1 MDQDQIAELQ
11 ARIINLENGVAANV
25 QQAAAAAQHAAA
37 AADAAANATRPN
49 ASRLKPPTPAYF
61 NGEKTM
67 ASSGDAAV
75 GVWLFSCER
84 YFDAMGGGFPEQE
97 RVAFAIALLRGSALH
112 WWRTRHSAMANNP
125 ATAAN
130 QLNTWATF
138 SAAITADFQPINNA
152 RVAREKLATI
162 RQERSVQD
170 YVSRFRA
177 IMIQVEDLTEAEAR
191 DRFMRGLKLEP
202 RREVELRNPA
212 SLDEMMRLADRFD
225 AVTFQYQP
233 QRQRDQ
239 RGRYNNGNRA
249 LDNQQER
256 WRPPAQPA
264 YPNGSGNGGGGP
276 SPMELGVMHQRHST
290 MTDEERR
297 RLQQEG
303 RCFYCKEKGHI
314 APVCPKKKGSHG
326 GQQRR

>member
-1 MDQDQIAELQ
+1 MDQDQLIAELQ
-11 ARIINLENGVAANV
+11 ARIVNLESGVNANL
-25 QQAAAAAQHAAA
+25 QQTAAAAQHAAA
-37 AADAAANATRPN
+37 AAAAAAARLP
-49 ASRLKPPTPAYF
+49 RLKPPPPAFF

-67 ASSGDAAV
+67 ASSGDTAV

-84 YFDAMGGGFPEQE
+84 YFDAIGGLTEQE
-97 RVAFAIALLRGSALH
+97 RVTFAIALLRGNALQ
-112 WWRTRHSAMANNP
+112 WGRTRHTAMANL
-125 ATAAN
+125 TADAAV
-130 QLNTWATF
+130 QLNTWAAF
-138 SAAITADFQPINNA
+138 CAAITADFQPINNA

-212 SLDEMMRLADRFD
+212 TLDDMMRLADRYD
-225 AVTFQYQP
+225 AVTFPYQQ
-233 QRQRDQ
+233 QRKRDH
-239 RGRYNNGNRA
+239 RGRYNNGNRTF
-249 LDNQQER
+249 DNQQEQ
-256 WRPPAQPA
+256 WRPPVQPA
-264 YPNGSGNGGGGP
+264 YPSGPGNGGGGP
-276 SPMELGVMHQRHST
+276 SPMELGAMMHQRHST

-314 APVCPKKKGSHG
+314 APLCPKKKGNNG